1 MRLRLHK
8 RGRLTRELL
17 CPRSNAYVFG
27 QHMGEDNVVDIMS
40 PLPQD
45 PTKILAP
52 KVSVTTRLLD
62 ATHMLAS
69 KLSMAKALS
78 EQ

>member
-1 MRLRLHK
+1 
-8 RGRLTRELL
+8 
-17 CPRSNAYVFG
+17 
-27 QHMGEDNVVDIMS
+27 MGEDNVVDIMS

-52 KVSVTTRLLD
+52 KVSVTTWLLD
-62 ATHMLAS
+62 ASHMLAPKVS
-69 KLSMAKALS
+69 LAKTLL

>member
-1 MRLRLHK
+1 MCL
-8 RGRLTRELL
+8 
-17 CPRSNAYVFG
+17 G

-62 ATHMLAS
+62 ARERLPLDARERLPSVTTSLLDATHMLAP

>member
-1 MRLRLHK
+1 
-8 RGRLTRELL
+8 
-17 CPRSNAYVFG
+17 
-27 QHMGEDNVVDIMS
+27 MGEDNVVDIMS

-62 ATHMLAS
+62 ATHMLAP

>member
-1 MRLRLHK
+1 
-8 RGRLTRELL
+8 
-17 CPRSNAYVFG
+17 
-27 QHMGEDNVVDIMS
+27 MGEDNVVDIMS

-62 ATHMLAS
+62 AIHMLAPNV
-69 KLSMAKALS
+69 SMAKALS
-78 EQ
+78 EH